1 MDYSFPG
8 ILQMAGQAGME
19 GYVPATA
26 QNNMQGYGNYMNQ
39 LTNNNGQGGQG
50 AGYQFNDPSFEA
62 YQAEQMK
69 AEQEEQERQATIANI
84 KSQISELEQRI
95 ASNTSKLKEML
106 TGNAVADEIASIE
119 GDKFGF
125 RFNRSVNNDPTSL
138 FRWAQGRKDTQNQM
152 AQSMAANQAND
163 ERAIKNFANTVAM
176 YQDMRLSEDTGSL
189 EQQLNNVNGAIRDGK
204 NLGADVSGL
213 IEVKNKIENKL
224 NGNGSTNGV
233 SSEEGWV
240 GTNKEKAG
248 ADAKNFLNGKH
259 TSKEIQAYIDK
270 NKSNIKDNNI
280 LTELNKAK
288 DNAIRNEKAK
298 AEEDNFQSWVSSQG
312 YNWKQLNPMT
322 QKALRNAYKRVNKGG

>member
-26 QNNMQGYGNYMNQ
+26 QNNMQGYGNYMTQ

-50 AGYQFNDPSFEA
+50 AGYQFNDPSFDA

-95 ASNTSKLKEML
+95 ASNTSKLREMQ
-106 TGNAVADEIASIE
+106 TGNAVADEIASLE

-125 RFNRSVNNDPTSL
+125 RFNRQMNNDPTSL

-152 AQSMAANQAND
+152 AQSMAANKAND
-163 ERAIKNFANTVAM
+163 ERAIKNFGNTVAM

-224 NGNGSTNGV
+224 NGTG
-233 SSEEGWV
+233 EYK
-240 GTNKEKAG
+240 GTTKEQTQA
-248 ADAKNFLNGKH
+248 AAKDFLNSKPNS
-259 TSKEIQAYIDK
+259 TSIKSFLDENGDKLTNEDKINLNTAYRDAVRK
-270 NKSNIKDNNI
+270 
-280 LTELNKAK
+280 
-288 DNAIRNEKAK
+288 EKAK
-298 AEEDNFQSWVSSQG
+298 AEEDNFQSWVNAQG
-312 YNWKQLNPMT
+312 KNYKQLNPLA

>member
-50 AGYQFNDPSFEA
+50 AGYQFNDPSFDA

-84 KSQISELEQRI
+84 KLQISELEQRI

-106 TGNAVADEIASIE
+106 TGNAVADKIASLE

-125 RFNRSVNNDPTSL
+125 RFNRQVNNDPTSL

-152 AQSMAANQAND
+152 AQSIAANKAND
-163 ERAIKNFANTVAM
+163 ERAIKNFGNTVAM

-224 NGNGSTNGV
+224 NGTG
-233 SSEEGWV
+233 EYK
-240 GTNKEKAG
+240 GTTKEQTQA
-248 ADAKNFLNGKH
+248 AAKDFLNSKPNS
-259 TSKEIQAYIDK
+259 TSIKSFLDENGDKLTNEDKINLNMAYRDAVRK
-270 NKSNIKDNNI
+270 
-280 LTELNKAK
+280 
-288 DNAIRNEKAK
+288 EKAK

-312 YNWKQLNPMT
+312 HNWKQLNPMT

>member
-26 QNNMQGYGNYMNQ
+26 QNNMQGYGNYMTQ

-50 AGYQFNDPSFEA
+50 AGYQFNDPSFDA

-95 ASNTSKLKEML
+95 ASNTSKLKEMQ
-106 TGNAVADEIASIE
+106 TGNAVADEIASLE

-125 RFNRSVNNDPTSL
+125 RFNRQVNNDPTSL

-152 AQSMAANQAND
+152 AQSMAANKAND
-163 ERAIKNFANTVAM
+163 ERAIKNFGNTVAM

-224 NGNGSTNGV
+224 NGTG
-233 SSEEGWV
+233 EYK
-240 GTNKEKAG
+240 GTTKEQTQA
-248 ADAKNFLNGKH
+248 AAKDFLNSKPNS
-259 TSKEIQAYIDK
+259 TSIKSFLDENGDKLTNEDKINLNMAYRDAVRK
-270 NKSNIKDNNI
+270 
-280 LTELNKAK
+280 
-288 DNAIRNEKAK
+288 EKAK

-312 YNWKQLNPMT
+312 KNYKQLNPLA

>member
-69 AEQEEQERQATIANI
+69 AEQQEQERQATIANI
-84 KSQISELEQRI
+84 KAQISELEQRI
-95 ASNTSKLKEML
+95 ATNTNKLKEL
-106 TGNAVADEIASIE
+106 HTGNAVADEIAALE

-125 RFNRSVNNDPTSL
+125 RFNRQVNNDPTSL

-152 AQSMAANQAND
+152 AQSMAANKAND

-224 NGNGSTNGV
+224 NGTG
-233 SSEEGWV
+233 EFK
-240 GTNKEKAG
+240 GTDKEQTQAATK
-248 ADAKNFLNGKH
+248 DFLNSKPNS
-259 TSKEIQAYIDK
+259 TSIKSYLDENGDKLTNEDKINLNMAYREAARK
-270 NKSNIKDNNI
+270 
-280 LTELNKAK
+280 
-288 DNAIRNEKAK
+288 EKAK

-312 YNWKQLNPMT
+312 HNWKQLNPLT
-322 QKALRNAYKRVNKGG
+322 QKALRNAYKKVNQGG

>member
-69 AEQEEQERQATIANI
+69 AEQDEQERQATIANI

-106 TGNAVADEIASIE
+106 TGNAVADEIASLE

-125 RFNRSVNNDPTSL
+125 RFNRQVNNDPTSL

-152 AQSMAANQAND
+152 AQSMAANNAND
-163 ERAIKNFANTVAM
+163 ERAIKNFANTVSM

-224 NGNGSTNGV
+224 NGTG
-233 SSEEGWV
+233 EFK
-240 GTNKEKAG
+240 GTDKEQRQAATK
-248 ADAKNFLNGKH
+248 DFLN
-259 TSKEIQAYIDK
+259 SKPNSASIKSYLEENGDKLTNEDKINLNMAYREAASK
-270 NKSNIKDNNI
+270 
-280 LTELNKAK
+280 
-288 DNAIRNEKAK
+288 EKAK
-298 AEEDNFQSWVSSQG
+298 AEENKFQSWVSAEG
-312 YNWKQLNPMT
+312 HNWKQLSPLA
-322 QKALRNAYKRVNKGG
+322 QKALRAAYKRINQGG

>member
-95 ASNTSKLKEML
+95 ASNTSKLKEMQ
-106 TGNAVADEIASIE
+106 TGNAVADEIASLE

-152 AQSMAANQAND
+152 AQSMAANKAND
-163 ERAIKNFANTVAM
+163 ERAIKNFGNTVAM

-224 NGNGSTNGV
+224 NGTG
-233 SSEEGWV
+233 EYK
-240 GTNKEKAG
+240 GTTKEQTQA
-248 ADAKNFLNGKH
+248 AAKDFLNSKPNS
-259 TSKEIQAYIDK
+259 TSIKSFLDENGDKLTNEDKINLNMAYRDAVRK
-270 NKSNIKDNNI
+270 
-280 LTELNKAK
+280 
-288 DNAIRNEKAK
+288 EKAK
-298 AEEDNFQSWVSSQG
+298 AEEANFQSWVNAQG
-312 YNWKQLNPMT
+312 KNYKQLNPLA

>member
-26 QNNMQGYGNYMNQ
+26 QNNMQGYGNYMTQ

-50 AGYQFNDPSFEA
+50 AGYQFNDPSFDA

-106 TGNAVADEIASIE
+106 TGNAVADEIASLE

-125 RFNRSVNNDPTSL
+125 RFNRQVNNDPTSL

-152 AQSMAANQAND
+152 AQSMAANKAND
-163 ERAIKNFANTVAM
+163 ERAIKNFGNTVAM

-224 NGNGSTNGV
+224 NGTG
-233 SSEEGWV
+233 EYK
-240 GTNKEKAG
+240 GTTKEQTQA
-248 ADAKNFLNGKH
+248 AAKDFLNSKPNS
-259 TSKEIQAYIDK
+259 TSIKSFLDENGDKLTNEDKINLNMAYREAVRK
-270 NKSNIKDNNI
+270 
-280 LTELNKAK
+280 
-288 DNAIRNEKAK
+288 EKAK
-298 AEEDNFQSWVSSQG
+298 AEEDNFQSWVNAQG
-312 YNWKQLNPMT
+312 KNYKQLNPLA

>member
-26 QNNMQGYGNYMNQ
+26 QNNIQGYGNYMNQ

-69 AEQEEQERQATIANI
+69 AEQAEQERQATIANI

-95 ASNTSKLKEML
+95 ATNTSKLKEMQ
-106 TGNAVADEIASIE
+106 TGNAVADEIASLE

-125 RFNRSVNNDPTSL
+125 RFNRQMNNDPTSL

-152 AQSMAANQAND
+152 AQSMAANKAND
-163 ERAIKNFANTVAM
+163 ERAIKNFGNTVAM

-224 NGNGSTNGV
+224 NGTG
-233 SSEEGWV
+233 EYK
-240 GTNKEKAG
+240 GTTKEQTQA
-248 ADAKNFLNGKH
+248 AAKDFLNSKPNS
-259 TSKEIQAYIDK
+259 TSIKSFLDENGDKLTNEDKINLNTAYRDAVRK
-270 NKSNIKDNNI
+270 
-280 LTELNKAK
+280 
-288 DNAIRNEKAK
+288 EKAK

-312 YNWKQLNPMT
+312 HNWKQLNPLA

>member
-106 TGNAVADEIASIE
+106 TGNAVADEIASLE

-125 RFNRSVNNDPTSL
+125 RFNRQVNNDPTSL

-152 AQSMAANQAND
+152 AQSMAANKAND
-163 ERAIKNFANTVAM
+163 ERAIKNFANTVSM

-224 NGNGSTNGV
+224 NGTGEYKGTTKEQTQAAAKDFLNSKPNSTSIKSFLDENGDKLTNEDKINLNMAYRDAV
-233 SSEEGWV
+233 R
-240 GTNKEKAG
+240 KEK
-248 ADAKNFLNGKH
+248 D
-259 TSKEIQAYIDK
+259 
-270 NKSNIKDNNI
+270 
-280 LTELNKAK
+280 
-288 DNAIRNEKAK
+288 K
-298 AEEDNFQSWVSSQG
+298 AEEANFQSWVSSQG
-312 YNWKQLNPMT
+312 HNWKQLNPMT
-322 QKALRNAYKRVNKGG
+322 QKALRNAYKRMNKGG

>member
-69 AEQEEQERQATIANI
+69 AEQDEQERQATIANI

-106 TGNAVADEIASIE
+106 TGNAVADEIASLE

-125 RFNRSVNNDPTSL
+125 RFNRQVNNDPTSL

-152 AQSMAANQAND
+152 AQSMAANKAND

-224 NGNGSTNGV
+224 NGTG
-233 SSEEGWV
+233 EFK
-240 GTNKEKAG
+240 GTDKEQRLAATK
-248 ADAKNFLNGKH
+248 DFLN
-259 TSKEIQAYIDK
+259 SKPNSASIKSYLEENGDKLTNDDKINLNMAYREAASK
-270 NKSNIKDNNI
+270 
-280 LTELNKAK
+280 
-288 DNAIRNEKAK
+288 EKAK
-298 AEEDNFQSWVSSQG
+298 AEENKFQSWVSAEG
-312 YNWKQLNPMT
+312 HNWKQLSPLA
-322 QKALRNAYKRVNKGG
+322 QKALRAAYKRINQGG

>member
-26 QNNMQGYGNYMNQ
+26 QNNMQGYGNYMTQ

-50 AGYQFNDPSFEA
+50 AGYQFNDPSFDA

-95 ASNTSKLKEML
+95 ASNTSKLKEMQ
-106 TGNAVADEIASIE
+106 TGNAVADEIASLE

-125 RFNRSVNNDPTSL
+125 RFNRQVNNDPTSL

-152 AQSMAANQAND
+152 AQSMVANKAND
-163 ERAIKNFANTVAM
+163 ERAIKNFGNTVAM

-224 NGNGSTNGV
+224 NGTG
-233 SSEEGWV
+233 EYK
-240 GTNKEKAG
+240 GTTKEQTQA
-248 ADAKNFLNGKH
+248 AAKDFLNSKPNS
-259 TSKEIQAYIDK
+259 TSIKSFLDENGDKLTNEDKINLNMAYREAVRK
-270 NKSNIKDNNI
+270 
-280 LTELNKAK
+280 
-288 DNAIRNEKAK
+288 EKAK
-298 AEEDNFQSWVSSQG
+298 AEEDNFKSWVSSQG
-312 YNWKQLNPMT
+312 HNWKQLNPMT

>member
-106 TGNAVADEIASIE
+106 TGNAVADDIASLE

-152 AQSMAANQAND
+152 AQSMAANKAND
-163 ERAIKNFANTVAM
+163 ERAIKNFANTVSM

-224 NGNGSTNGV
+224 NGTGEYKGTTKEQTQAAAKDFLNSKPNSTSIKSFLDENGDKLTNEDKINLNMAYRDAV
-233 SSEEGWV
+233 R
-240 GTNKEKAG
+240 KEK
-248 ADAKNFLNGKH
+248 D
-259 TSKEIQAYIDK
+259 
-270 NKSNIKDNNI
+270 
-280 LTELNKAK
+280 
-288 DNAIRNEKAK
+288 K
-298 AEEDNFQSWVSSQG
+298 AEEANFQSWVSSQG
-312 YNWKQLNPMT
+312 HNWKQLNPMT
-322 QKALRNAYKRVNKGG
+322 QKALRNAYKRMNKGG

>member
-26 QNNMQGYGNYMNQ
+26 QNNMQGYGNYMTQ

-50 AGYQFNDPSFEA
+50 AGYQFNDPSFDA

-95 ASNTSKLKEML
+95 ASNTSKLKEMQ
-106 TGNAVADEIASIE
+106 TGNAVADEIASLE

-125 RFNRSVNNDPTSL
+125 RFNRQVNNDPTSL

-152 AQSMAANQAND
+152 EQSMAANKAND
-163 ERAIKNFANTVAM
+163 ERAIKNFGNTVAM

-224 NGNGSTNGV
+224 NGTG
-233 SSEEGWV
+233 EYK
-240 GTNKEKAG
+240 GTTKEQTQA
-248 ADAKNFLNGKH
+248 AAKDFLNSKPNS
-259 TSKEIQAYIDK
+259 TSIKSFLDENGDKLTNEDKINLNMAYREAVRK
-270 NKSNIKDNNI
+270 
-280 LTELNKAK
+280 
-288 DNAIRNEKAK
+288 EKAK
-298 AEEDNFQSWVSSQG
+298 AEEDNFQSWVNAQG
-312 YNWKQLNPMT
+312 KNYKQLNPLA

>member
-26 QNNMQGYGNYMNQ
+26 QNNMQGYGNYMTQ
-39 LTNNNGQGGQG
+39 LTNNNSQGGQG
-50 AGYQFNDPSFEA
+50 AGYQFNDPSFDA

-106 TGNAVADEIASIE
+106 TGNAVADEIASLE

-125 RFNRSVNNDPTSL
+125 RFNRQVNNDPTSL

-152 AQSMAANQAND
+152 AQSMAANKAND
-163 ERAIKNFANTVAM
+163 ERAIKNFGNTVAM

-224 NGNGSTNGV
+224 NGTG
-233 SSEEGWV
+233 EYK
-240 GTNKEKAG
+240 GTTKEQTQA
-248 ADAKNFLNGKH
+248 AAKDFLNSKPNS
-259 TSKEIQAYIDK
+259 TSIKSFLDENGDKLTNEDKINLNMAYREAVRK
-270 NKSNIKDNNI
+270 
-280 LTELNKAK
+280 
-288 DNAIRNEKAK
+288 EKAK
-298 AEEDNFQSWVSSQG
+298 AEEDNFQSWVNAQG
-312 YNWKQLNPMT
+312 KNYKQLNPLA

>member
-19 GYVPATA
+19 GYVPTTA

-50 AGYQFNDPSFEA
+50 VNYQFNDPSFEA

-95 ASNTSKLKEML
+95 ATNTSKLKEML
-106 TGNAVADEIASIE
+106 TGNAVADEIASLE

-224 NGNGSTNGV
+224 NGTG
-233 SSEEGWV
+233 EFK
-240 GTNKEKAG
+240 GTTKEQTQAATK
-248 ADAKNFLNGKH
+248 DFLNAKPNS
-259 TSKEIQAYIDK
+259 TSIKSFLDENGDKLTNEDKINLNMAYREAVRK
-270 NKSNIKDNNI
+270 
-280 LTELNKAK
+280 
-288 DNAIRNEKAK
+288 EKAK

-312 YNWKQLNPMT
+312 HNWKQLNPMT
-322 QKALRNAYKRVNKGG
+322 QKALRNAYKRGNKGG